1 VLSSAGRIE
10 TDREAV
16 ADAVCSAL
24 ASALGCPRERVTLD
38 ADLQNQLGM
47 DSLAAVEAAITIEE
61 RLDIAMPE
69 FATPD
74 ELGVRTVGDLVGLVV
89 QKLNAETKE
98 GAQ

>member
-10 TDREAV
+10 TDPGAV

-47 DSLAAVEAAITIEE
+47 DSLAAVEASIAIEE
-61 RLDIAMPE
+61 RLEIAMPE

-74 ELGVRTVGDLVGLVV
+74 ELGLRTVGDLVALVV
-89 QKLNAETKE
+89 QKLKAETT
-98 GAQ
+98 GDAQ